1 MLHLRKFFVL
11 IVLLSVLLIAA
22 TALPVSK
29 PADIDPWA
37 PLPDV
42 NTLTSVTNQV
52 FPVDFV
58 FTSAFDSEIR
68 ATSNGLEK
76 RKCYNWYGRLACIGN
91 VPGIPNRKA
100 LALALGTQPFAVE
113 EAGIRLEYNFPPA
126 HPTENDFYPVYT
138 HGGIAGGFYTQFV
151 DGAPNMQ
158 PGDSLA
164 AAGACATNTNR
175 FQPYTARGYAVVK
188 AGDTFESIALEL
200 TGDTSNAESL
210 YEYNQDRYNLESPAD
225 IQPGMALLVPD
236 TAEWPENDVTSFGVA
251 IGGSLYSQGK
261 LYSMIPHEPCL
272 YLSPEALALRD
283 EVLARMDVPPLSSE
297 VITYRQSQ
305 FSDARTEPVVFSG
318 DWNEGSGWSWYGD
331 PWIARHVQKF
341 YHVAQGDMET
351 WFVLASVFANHPAS
365 IQTVGTTSTI
375 QRGEV
380 DVLIYRSSSDPPDMY
395 PGPAFSLEN
404 YYEDPVGVYAQVRA
418 AYNTGIPFPA
428 LIRDQSMQFA
438 EFNFTA
444 AEVIAEK

>member
-1 MLHLRKFFVL
+1 MLRLRKFLVVLVLFGVLFVT
-11 IVLLSVLLIAA
+11 VSAEPMRMAA
-22 TALPVSK
+22 DL
-29 PADIDPWA
+29 DPWA
-37 PLPDV
+37 PLPDI
-42 NTLTSVTNQV
+42 NTLPSIANRV

-58 FTSAFDSEIR
+58 FTSAFDAEIR
-68 ATSNGLEK
+68 ATLNGLEK
-76 RKCYNWYGRLACIGN
+76 RKCYNWYGRLACTGN

-113 EAGIRLEYNFPPA
+113 EAAIRLEYNFPPA
-126 HPTENDFYPVYT
+126 HPTGSGFYPVFT
-138 HGGIAGGFYTQFV
+138 HGGIAGGFYNQFV
-151 DGAPNMQ
+151 EGAPSMQ

-175 FQPYTARGYAVVK
+175 FQPYTTHGYEVVE

-200 TGDTSNAESL
+200 TGDASNGEAL
-210 YEYNQDRYNLESPAD
+210 YAYNEDRYNLTSPAE
-225 IQPGMALLVPD
+225 IEPGMALLVPD
-236 TAEWPENDVTSFGVA
+236 TAPWPENTVTSFGVA

-283 EVLARMDVPPLSSE
+283 EVIDRMDVPPLSSE
-297 VITYRQSQ
+297 VIAYRQAQ
-305 FSDARTEPVVFSG
+305 FTDARMEPVIYSG
-318 DWNEGSGWSWYGD
+318 DWNEGAGWSWYGD
-331 PWIARHVQKF
+331 PWIARHLQKF

-365 IQTVGTTSTI
+365 IQTVGTTNTI

-395 PGPAFSLEN
+395 PGPAFSMQD
-404 YYEDPVGVYAQVRA
+404 YYADPVGVYAQVRA

-428 LIRDQSMQFA
+428 LIQDQSMQFA

-444 AEVIAEK
+444 AEVVAEK